1 MDINQLIAII
11 KKKIVNEF
19 VIENI
24 DIEDKSFLHKNH
36 SGNQP
41 GKYHLKIKIT
51 SDQLKSLSKIES
63 TKKIYKILDEEIKN
77 YIHSVQI
84 LID

>member
-11 KKKIVNEF
+11 KKKIVNQF
-19 VIENI
+19 VVDSI

-41 GKYHLKIKIT
+41 GKYHLKIKIK
-51 SDQLKSLSKIES
+51 SDQLKNLSKIES
-63 TKKIYKILDEEIKN
+63 TKKIYKTLDAEMNKF
-77 YIHSVQI
+77 IHSIQI

>member
-11 KKKIVNEF
+11 KKKIVNQF
-19 VIENI
+19 VVDSI

-41 GKYHLKIKIT
+41 GKYHLKIKIK
-51 SDQLKSLSKIES
+51 SDQLKNLSKIES
-63 TKKIYKILDEEIKN
+63 TKKIYKTLDEEMNKF
-77 YIHSVQI
+77 IHSIQI

>member
-1 MDINQLIAII
+1 MYIYQLIAII
-11 KKKIVNEF
+11 KKKIVNQF
-19 VIENI
+19 VVDSI

-41 GKYHLKIKIT
+41 GKYHLKIKIK
-51 SDQLKSLSKIES
+51 SDQLKNLSKIES
-63 TKKIYKILDEEIKN
+63 TKKIYKTLDEEMNKF
-77 YIHSVQI
+77 IHSIQI

>member
-11 KKKIVNEF
+11 KKKIVNQF
-19 VIENI
+19 VVDSI
-24 DIEDKSFLHKNH
+24 DIEDKSFLHKDH

-41 GKYHLKIKIT
+41 GKYHLKIKIK
-51 SDQLKSLSKIES
+51 SDQLKNLSKIES
-63 TKKIYKILDEEIKN
+63 TKKIYKTLDEEMNKF
-77 YIHSVQI
+77 IHSIQI

>member
-11 KKKIVNEF
+11 KKKIVNQF
-19 VIENI
+19 VVDSIE
-24 DIEDKSFLHKNH
+24 IEDKSFLHKNH

-41 GKYHLKIKIT
+41 GKYHLKIKIK
-51 SDQLKSLSKIES
+51 SDQLKNLSKIES
-63 TKKIYKILDEEIKN
+63 TKKIYKTLDEEMNKF
-77 YIHSVQI
+77 IHSIQI

>member
-11 KKKIVNEF
+11 KKKIANQF
-19 VIENI
+19 VVDSI

-41 GKYHLKIKIT
+41 GKYHLKIKIK
-51 SDQLKSLSKIES
+51 SDQLKNLSKIES
-63 TKKIYKILDEEIKN
+63 TKKIYKTLDEEMNKF
-77 YIHSVQI
+77 IHSIQI

>member
-63 TKKIYKILDEEIKN
+63 TKKIYKILDEEMKN

>member
-11 KKKIVNEF
+11 KKKIVNQF
-19 VIENI
+19 VVDSI

-41 GKYHLKIKIT
+41 GKYHLKLKIK
-51 SDQLKSLSKIES
+51 SDQLKNLSKIES
-63 TKKIYKILDEEIKN
+63 TKKIYKSLDEEMNKF
-77 YIHSVQI
+77 IHSIQI

>member
-41 GKYHLKIKIT
+41 GKYHIKIKIT

>member
-36 SGNQP
+36 SGNRL
-41 GKYHLKIKIT
+41 GKYHIKIKIT

-63 TKKIYKILDEEIKN
+63 TKKIYKALDEEMKN

>member
-41 GKYHLKIKIT
+41 GKYHIKIKIT
-51 SDQLKSLSKIES
+51 SDQLKNLSKIES
-63 TKKIYKILDEEIKN
+63 TKKIYKTLDEEMKN

>member
-11 KKKIVNEF
+11 KKKIVNQF
-19 VIENI
+19 VVDSI

-41 GKYHLKIKIT
+41 GKYHLKIQIK
-51 SDQLKSLSKIES
+51 SDQLKNLSKIES
-63 TKKIYKILDEEIKN
+63 TKKIYKTLDEEMNKF
-77 YIHSVQI
+77 IHSIQI

>member
-11 KKKIVNEF
+11 KKKIVNDF

-41 GKYHLKIKIT
+41 GKYHVKIKIT

-63 TKKIYKILDEEIKN
+63 TKKIYKILDEEIRN